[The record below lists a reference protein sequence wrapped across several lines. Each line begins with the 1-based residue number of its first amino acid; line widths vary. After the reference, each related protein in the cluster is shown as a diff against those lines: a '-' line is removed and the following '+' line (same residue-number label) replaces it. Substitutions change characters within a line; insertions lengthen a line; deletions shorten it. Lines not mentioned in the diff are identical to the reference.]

1 MKKISG
7 FIVCFLLA
15 IFVFSQPRNASFYY
29 EAGKEFQAKGDYFD
43 AIEQFQQALA
53 INPSYGECWFGLAE
67 CAYETEEYSLAM
79 TYIQKAAVYMT
90 DDSALKNLQGFTEIA
105 LGKLNEA
112 RITFLSVLEKFPNDV
127 DARFGLAE
135 LELFAGKVSGAE
147 QWYEDALQRQH
158 TNRKALISL
167 ALVNYELGNIEK
179 TREYIQL
186 AKDYHSGSPEVYYFA
201 AYLDILDKNYEMAEG
216 HVRSALILDSDY
228 EEASQ
233 LLSIILFDN
242 GRFEECIEI
251 CDQGINRNRN
261 HQANWYMKAMSLWKM
276 DKVQESLETFEKGLT
291 ISPDNEVFRAAMEIM
306 VNENLPLEDERRKE
320 YALYHGKRANEEAL
334 RFYSDSALYEYR
346 IALRL
351 NPSDNNL
358 RKNYAE
364 LLLREDCPEN
374 YLAQMEF
381 ISRTDKS
388 RDVKE
393 IVETYQSHLRKSL
406 VNRWDVNPLLLEK
419 GRISLGLYPV
429 AENPQLLHPECENIV
444 SKALADN
451 LKAFPYFM
459 VSSQD
464 YVSGYTEAFRNARY
478 GKEDYFGLISLE
490 ESEREI
496 NIFLKLYSGRTGNKC
511 GEFAVYRTGNYRF
524 ANAIQKLTDD
534 LIGQF
539 PVRGKIIAR
548 QGDNLLLDSGSRDG
562 IKKDD
567 VLTIVKKDRLNT
579 ADIGIGL
586 SCHEDDIFGTVTIT
600 HVGEDVSQ
608 GVFNSKGFYDRI
620 NIGDEVFLAMPSEE
634 VKDDKTPEKS
644 KKLFFKKAD
653 DEAETKKDS
662 VLTDFD
668 LTFQRPLLLQLIQN
682 IN

>member
-15 IFVFSQPRNASFYY
+15 IFVFSQPRNASSFY
-29 EAGKEFQAKGDYFD
+29 ELGKEFQAKGEYFD

-79 TYIQKAAVYMT
+79 TYIQKAAVYMA
-90 DDSALKNLQGFTEIA
+90 DDAALKNLQGFTEIS
-105 LGKLNEA
+105 LGKLDEA
-112 RITFLSVLEKFPNDV
+112 RITFLTVLEKYPNDV

-147 QWYEDALQRQH
+147 QWYLDALQRQQ

-167 ALVNYELGNIEK
+167 ALVNYELGNIQQ

-201 AYLDILDKNYEMAEG
+201 AYLDMLEKNYEMAEG
-216 HVRSALILDSDY
+216 HVRSALQLNPDY

-233 LLSIILFDN
+233 LLSIILYDN
-242 GRFEECIEI
+242 DRYEECIEI
-251 CDQGINRNRN
+251 CDLSISRNRN
-261 HQANWYMKAMSLWKM
+261 QQANWYMKAMSLWKM
-276 DKVQESLETFEKGLT
+276 EQIPEALETFEKGLG

-306 VNENLPLEDERRKE
+306 VNENLSLEDERRKE
-320 YALYHGKRANEEAL
+320 YAAYHGKKADEDAS

-358 RKNYAE
+358 RRNYAE
-364 LLLREDCPEN
+364 LLLRENCPEN
-374 YLAQMEF
+374 YLSQMEF

-419 GRISLGLYPV
+419 GRVSLGIYPV
-429 AENPQLLHPECENIV
+429 SENPQLLHPECETIV
-444 SKALADN
+444 VKSLADN

-459 VSSQD
+459 VNSRD

-478 GKEDYFGLISLE
+478 GKEDYFALVSLE

-496 NIFLKLYSGRTGNKC
+496 NIFLDLYSGRTGNKC
-511 GEFAVYRTGNYRF
+511 GEFSIYRTGNYRF
-524 ANAIQKLTDD
+524 SNAIQKLTDE
-534 LIGQF
+534 LIAEF
-539 PVRGKIIAR
+539 PLRGKIIAR
-548 QGDNLLLDSGSRDG
+548 QGEILLLDIGSRDG

-579 ADIGIGL
+579 ADMGIGL
-586 SCHEDDIFGTVTIT
+586 SCHEDDIFGTVTISQ
-600 HVGEDVSQ
+600 VGEDVAQ
-608 GVFNSKGFYDRI
+608 GVYKTKGFYDRI
-620 NIGDEVFLAMPSEE
+620 NIGDEVFLAIALEE
-634 VKDDKTPEKS
+634 EKTEEAPEKS

-653 DEAETKKDS
+653 DGEKEKKS
-662 VLTDFD
+662 SILNEFD